1 MSEMN
6 SYHEPELS
14 IPTEEYDFE
23 SLSSD
28 PSALI
33 AMERSK
39 EIDELVGNLS
49 ELGEVFK
56 ELNILVVEQGTIL
69 DRIDFNIEQ
78 GVRHTAEAVQ
88 ELVKAESH
96 QKSMRATWC
105 IILLIVLILVFAVI
119 YMFKLDLFG

>member
-69 DRIDFNIEQ
+69 DRIDFNIE
-78 GVRHTAEAVQ
+78 
-88 ELVKAESH
+88 
-96 QKSMRATWC
+96 
-105 IILLIVLILVFAVI
+105 
-119 YMFKLDLFG
+119 